1 MEPLKTIL
9 ARLQAERQKQTK
21 NGQSQ
26 TLSHVDCEIC
36 NDTELEVVWDEESN
50 DWLAKACKCKEQK
63 SINRMFRNSGI
74 DPEQRAYTLNDYRVT
89 PENKELFDIAKNYM
103 AELPEIYHQSS
114 YNKGLALMGTVGT
127 GKTMLATIV
136 ANKYMAHRIP
146 VTLVITAD
154 LMAELRQSQFG
165 EARDLEERIKRLVTT
180 PVVFFDDIGKEKATE
195 WVQDQYFRI
204 VDGRY
209 RSKLTTIF
217 TTNLSFR
224 ELGSRLGDAV
234 VSRLYEM
241 TRDRQVVTKAKDYR
255 KFGERRESKQI
266 VKMEPG
272 ESEKFYL

>member
-1 MEPLKTIL
+1 M
-9 ARLQAERQKQTK
+9 ERQKQTK
-21 NGQSQ
+21 SGQSQ
-26 TLSHVDCEIC
+26 TLPHVDCDIC
-36 NDTELEVVWDEESN
+36 NDTELAVVWDDESN
-50 DWLAKACKCKEQK
+50 DWLARPCVCKEQK
-63 SINRMFRNSGI
+63 SINRMFKNSGI
-74 DPEQRAYTLNDYRVT
+74 DPEQRAYTMKDYRVT
-89 PENKELFDIAKNYM
+89 PENRELFLEAEKYIAQ
-103 AELPEIYHQSS
+103 LPEIYSRSS
-114 YNKGLALMGTVGT
+114 YDKGLALMGTVGT
-127 GKTMLATIV
+127 GKTMLATII
-136 ANKYMAHRIP
+136 ANEFMKHRIP
-146 VTLVITAD
+146 VAFVITAD

-241 TRDRQVVTKAKDYR
+241 TKGRQVVIKAKDYR
-255 KFGERRESKQI
+255 KFGQ
-266 VKMEPG
+266 
-272 ESEKFYL
+272 